1 MRFKNEIKNE
11 ISNVYI
17 LLKCALKMQ
26 ENAISESQR
35 PKIKNIWGGGACPR
49 TPYNCVVTRHYGL
62 PLTKILATL
71 LGLPCRN
78 TDMSS
83 LTVLPCNLTI
93 SYSNLTINKNP
104 KTKKV
109 KNHTLSQ
116 VSSLLNAV
124 ISLSNS
130 NTE

>member
-1 MRFKNEIKNE
+1 MRLKMRFQTYIFC
-11 ISNVYI
+11 SNVPSKCRKMPFQRVRDPK
-17 LLKCALKMQ
+17 LK
-26 ENAISESQR
+26 IF
-35 PKIKNIWGGGACPR
+35 GGGEHAPGP
-49 TPYNCVVTRHYGL
+49 PYNCVVTRHYGL

-83 LTVLPCNLTI
+83 LTILPCNLTI

-109 KNHTLSQ
+109 KNLTLSQ